1 MSRSSRLPGA
11 CAPQMVESPCQH
23 HKAYVKLVVRVFAQ
37 LPANHLA
44 AGQPASKLKEDLFS
58 TANSIELFK
67 EMLAP
72 ISATDAADVKQA
84 RMILQCAAAVRFR
97 LPRSSTDDNAIQEQC
112 CITVSSHN
120 LLARHDVAF

>member
-1 MSRSSRLPGA
+1 MTDPTYS
-11 CAPQMVESPCQH
+11 
-23 HKAYVKLVVRVFAQ
+23 Q

-84 RMILQCAAAVRFR
+84 CTRDRPCRC
-97 LPRSSTDDNAIQEQC
+97 T
-112 CITVSSHN
+112 
-120 LLARHDVAF
+120 LLVLIPHM